1 MGGVS
6 ISVRIIKTLPNKLS
20 SPQLQ
25 VQTTV
30 VYESL
35 LQNSLVLTTLKND
48 LVWILPRNAWLIDDL
63 GCLDMQA
70 P

>member
-1 MGGVS
+1 MSGVS
-6 ISVRIIKTLPNKLS
+6 NSLGIIETLPNKLS
-20 SPQLQ
+20 SLQLQ

-35 LQNSLVLTTLKND
+35 LQNSSVLATLKND
-48 LVWILPRNAWLIDDL
+48 LEKWLIVDL